1 MLQIDPFAT
10 TTNGLYLPKPDKT
23 ILNPTAIKSILFLY
37 SIYLFH
43 HLQRIE
49 LPLPSCLF

>member
-23 ILNPTAIKSILFLY
+23 ILNQTAIKSILFLY
-37 SIYLFH
+37 FDIFIS
-43 HLQRIE
+43 
-49 LPLPSCLF
+49 PSSKN